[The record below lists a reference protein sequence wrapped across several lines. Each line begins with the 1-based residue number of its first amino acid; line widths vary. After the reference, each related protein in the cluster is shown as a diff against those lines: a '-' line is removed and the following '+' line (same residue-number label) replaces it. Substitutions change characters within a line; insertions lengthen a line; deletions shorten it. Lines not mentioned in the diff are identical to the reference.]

1 MQHNFPNQL
10 LNHVL
15 SNANAIPHQ
24 FYKTYIK
31 AMVDN
36 GNNVKAE
43 RCGGEDIL
51 MFSKIYLFNIIPLSL
66 ARITACKYG
75 RVVARVNAQIV
86 IRG

>member
-1 MQHNFPNQL
+1 M
-10 LNHVL
+10 
-15 SNANAIPHQ
+15 A
-24 FYKTYIK
+24 
-31 AMVDN
+31 DN

-66 ARITACKYG
+66 ARITASKYG